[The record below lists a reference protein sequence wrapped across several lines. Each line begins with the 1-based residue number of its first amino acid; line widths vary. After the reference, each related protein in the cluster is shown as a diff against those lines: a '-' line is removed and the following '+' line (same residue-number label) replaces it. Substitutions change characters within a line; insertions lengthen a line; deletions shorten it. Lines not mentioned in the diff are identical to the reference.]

1 MLKEWRMSVKKF
13 LKEFKAFALRGNVMD
28 LAIGVIIGGA
38 FQAIVS
44 SLTGDVISPL
54 IGLFAKTDF
63 SEMVLKVRGVD
74 IRYGAFL
81 TAVINFIIMALV
93 IFLFL
98 KLINKLTNFRKVEA
112 PKPEP
117 TTKKCPYCFS
127 EIAVKATRCPHCTS
141 ILEEPI
147 TDLVDETTK
156 TE

>member
-38 FQAIVS
+38 FQAIVA

-63 SEMVLKVRGVD
+63 SDLVLTIRGVD
-74 IRYGAFL
+74 IRYGAFV
-81 TAVINFIIMALV
+81 TAVINFVIMALV

-98 KLINKLTNFRKVEA
+98 KLINRLTNFRKVEA
-112 PKPEP
+112 PKPEV

-127 EIAVKATRCPHCTS
+127 EIAIKATRCPHCTS
-141 ILEEPI
+141 VLAEPV
-147 TDLVDETTK
+147 TEVVDETTK
-156 TE
+156 SE